1 MRLFFATSLLLTTTI
16 AFAENK
22 LQPRCVELESHT
34 EYVGTE
40 LMFQGSAVSSDR
52 QFYADYAYI
61 ESESTAYF
69 RLWSTVTGRLLQHNK
84 IGNYVERS
92 GQTRFHFSP
101 KNGFVYLEGMSSDTS
116 KDSATS
122 QFYSSYGDIPFWN
135 LKTNQL
141 VLSPCGTGMGVSE
154 VQFSYDEKVAYS
166 RTVDSHYSLCSTHE
180 KKLFANQSS
189 GTSDPQLNKL
199 FKEFASKDYV
209 FFHELKKHLD
219 LSKLEKGVFIYQ
231 PTSAEIQALPTIN
244 NDIEIQRHDTP
255 KYLGPAHPVAESSEF
270 YLSGGYASDAQYD
283 QLEGVLKFDQFLVFT
298 SKLHAW
304 ADKTN
309 SIFVL
314 NWKTGRGQV
323 VNFAPAML
331 GYMRPHWVP
340 KLQKL
345 YLELQLDETA
355 SLNVYDVKTNK
366 LERIIVHDNIYHS
379 KSVVNSGG
387 EPELHYMAYQK
398 EEKSVRYCRL

>member
-1 MRLFFATSLLLTTTI
+1 MRLFFATSLLLTTIT

-22 LQPRCVELESHT
+22 LQPRCVELENHT
-34 EYVGTE
+34 EYFGTE

-52 QFYADYAYI
+52 KLYADYAYI

-69 RLWSTVTGRLLQHNK
+69 RLWSTVTGRLLQSNK
-84 IGNYVERS
+84 IGNYEERS
-92 GQTRFHFSP
+92 GQTSFHFSP
-101 KNGFVYLEGMSSDTS
+101 KNGFVYLEGMSGDTS
-116 KDSATS
+116 ENSTTS
-122 QFYSSYGDIPFWN
+122 QSYSSYGHIPFWN

-209 FFHELKKHLD
+209 YFHELGKYLD
-219 LSKLEKGVFIYQ
+219 LATLKKGAFIYQ
-231 PTSAEIQALPTIN
+231 SSPAEIEALATTD
-244 NDIEIQRHDTP
+244 NDIERQRYDTP
-255 KYLGPAHPVAESSEF
+255 KYLGPEHPVAESDEF
-270 YLSGGYASDAQYD
+270 YLPGGYASDAQYD
-283 QLEGVLKFDQFLVFT
+283 QLKGLLKFDQFLVFT
-298 SKLHAW
+298 SKHAW
-304 ADKTN
+304 ADKTK

-323 VNFAPAML
+323 VNFAPAIL

-340 KLQKL
+340 NLQKL
-345 YLELQLDETA
+345 YLELRLDETS
-355 SLNVYDVKTNK
+355 SLNAYDVKTNK
-366 LERIIVHDNIYHS
+366 LERIIAHDNIYHS
-379 KSVVNSGG
+379 KSVVDSGG
-387 EPELHYMAYQK
+387 DPVLHYMAYKK
-398 EEKSVRYCRL
+398 EGKGVSYCRL